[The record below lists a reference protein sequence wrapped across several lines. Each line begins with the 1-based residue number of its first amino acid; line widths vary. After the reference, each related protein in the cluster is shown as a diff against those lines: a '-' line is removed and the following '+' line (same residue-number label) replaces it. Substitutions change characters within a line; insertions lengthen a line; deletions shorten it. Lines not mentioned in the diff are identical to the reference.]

1 MQRRDFLRLGAGGA
15 GLAATGLVLPA
26 CAPAMSRPPASV
38 FDQGVASGLH
48 SPSEVVLWTR
58 VEPTLSGGATVA
70 GWELATDPG
79 FGTVVA
85 SGTAAAAAD
94 TDHCVKVLAGGLQA
108 DRSYWYRFT
117 VGTSS
122 GDVVS
127 PVGRART
134 LPAAGARPE
143 SLRLGFATC
152 QSYNAGWYQ
161 AWRQMGESDLDAVLF
176 LGDFIYESAA
186 GQLLGSVRE
195 EPTIATARTLDDYR
209 AKYRLYKS
217 DPDLQFGHAA
227 HPVVPVWDDHEVV
240 NDYDS
245 GLLLDDPARVAAAYQ
260 AWFEYQPVWPQGTGP
275 DRFRIYRDLAW
286 GDLGR
291 VFMLDTRQYRARHS
305 GETFPL
311 LATPLTETELQVGR
325 SILGVPQRDWLLG
338 GLGAAQAAGTTW
350 KVVGNQVMI
359 APLRVL
365 DLDTPEL
372 RAANPYTPKHQG
384 LYSNANLDSW
394 DGFPWERDLVLG
406 HLRDGGPGGSR
417 ITNTVFVTGDYH
429 SFWSAP
435 LYADFDDDASPVV
448 AHEFA
453 AGAISSG
460 GGATAE
466 KVIFGTDDNVR
477 TFPAFDFADLSRNG
491 YGTLEATPDQMV
503 VTFRMH
509 DATDRNAVPRPVVSF
524 TLRDGDPDA
533 TTTLLR

>member
-1 MQRRDFLRLGAGGA
+1 MQIDRRDFLRLGAGGA
-15 GLAATGLVLPA
+15 GLAAAGFVLPS

-48 SPSEVVLWTR
+48 SSTEAVLWTR
-58 VEPTLSGGATVA
+58 VEPGLSGGATSA
-70 GWELATDPG
+70 GWEVATDPG

-85 SGTAAAAAD
+85 SGQVPVTA
-94 TDHCVKVLAGGLQA
+94 TSDHCVKVLAGGLQP

-117 VGTSS
+117 VGTAS

-134 LPAAGARPE
+134 LPPAGSSPE
-143 SLRLGFATC
+143 SLRLGFGTC

-186 GQLLGSVRE
+186 GQLLGSVRD
-195 EPTIATARTLDDYR
+195 EPTIDTARTLEDYR
-209 AKYRLYKS
+209 AKYRLYKT

-227 HPVVPVWDDHEVV
+227 HPVVPVWDDHEVT

-245 GLLLDDPARVAAAYQ
+245 GLLLDDPTRVAAAYQ
-260 AWFEYQPVWPQGTGP
+260 AWFEYQPVWPQGTGA
-275 DRFRIYRDLAW
+275 DRFRIYRDLSW
-286 GDLGR
+286 GDLGQ

-305 GETFPL
+305 GQTFPV
-311 LATPLTETELQVGR
+311 LATPLTDAELAPGR
-325 SILGVPQRDWLLG
+325 SILGQPQRDWLLG
-338 GLGAAQAAGTTW
+338 GLDAAQTAGTRW

-359 APLRVL
+359 APIRVL

-384 LYSNANLDSW
+384 LYSNTNLDSW

-406 HLRDGGPGGSR
+406 HLRDSGV
-417 ITNTVFVTGDYH
+417 TNTVFVTGDYH
-429 SFWSAP
+429 SFWAAP
-435 LYADFDDDASPVV
+435 LYADFDDDTSPVV

-466 KVIFGTDDNVR
+466 KLLFGNESNLR
-477 TFPAFDFADLSRNG
+477 TSPAFDYADLSRNG

-509 DATDRNAVPRPVVSF
+509 DATVRSAVPRPVVQF
-524 TLRDGDPDA
+524 TLRDGDPVS